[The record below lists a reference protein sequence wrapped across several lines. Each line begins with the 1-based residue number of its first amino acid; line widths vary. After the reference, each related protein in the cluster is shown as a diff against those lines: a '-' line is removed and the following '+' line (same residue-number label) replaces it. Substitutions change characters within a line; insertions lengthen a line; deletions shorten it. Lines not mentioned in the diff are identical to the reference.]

1 MLRRDRGDRDR
12 GFPDG
17 PATPKAWASL
27 TPQPT
32 PPRYGVVKHPRSIL
46 APNRGSSC
54 LGSFALSFAALFL
67 FASRAH
73 AQVTVSQTSLTG
85 YTVPTAITGGLMV
98 DPTYDQQTGQ
108 GADDFVGDGTTGGN
122 GGGPGPYYGFYKA
135 HALIDFGQGAG
146 AENALIFRFRF
157 NLQAASWTGNVRLGV
172 DGNNDGRVDLYF
184 GVSSGAAQ
192 QPSIDFQNPTGT
204 ALDAN
209 TSPNTSALG
218 NNYSTIAVNANDYAY
233 FAAPDGSN
241 YYTNKPA
248 QGNPDQWLTFA
259 VPFSTFAANLGAR
272 TGTVIDYDWTY
283 LAFVAFTSTQGNA
296 VNQDVYGIGAIS
308 TFGGTRYDQGGG
320 FTTYESGSG
329 RPIPEPA
336 TYLQFGA
343 LVAAGLLV
351 RQLRR
356 RTLGQR
362 AAS

>member
-1 MLRRDRGDRDR
+1 MPARD
-12 GFPDG
+12 
-17 PATPKAWASL
+17 
-27 TPQPT
+27 
-32 PPRYGVVKHPRSIL
+32 H
-46 APNRGSSC
+46 GSSSVYSLAL
-54 LGSFALSFAALFL
+54 LGAALLVFT
-67 FASRAH
+67 SRTN
-73 AQVTVSQTSLTG
+73 AQITVAQTTLTG
-85 YTVPTAITGGLMV
+85 YNVPTAITGGLMT

-135 HALIDFGQGAG
+135 HATIDFLGGAG

-157 NLQAASWTGNVRLGV
+157 NATAASWTGNVRLGV

-184 GVSSGAAQ
+184 GVSSGAGQ
-192 QPSIDFQNPTGT
+192 NPSIDFQNPTGT
-204 ALDAN
+204 ALNAN

-218 NNYSTIAVNANDYAY
+218 NNYSTIAVNANDFSY

-248 QGNPDQWLTFA
+248 AGNADQWLTFA
-259 VPFSTFAANLGAR
+259 VPFSTFATNLGAR
-272 TGTVIDYDWTY
+272 TGTTINYDTTY

-336 TYLQFGA
+336 TYLQFAA
-343 LVAAGLLV
+343 LLSAGVLAHRW
-351 RQLRR
+351 RQRKLQP
-356 RTLGQR
+356 RTTLAG
-362 AAS
+362 